1 MPEIQANHSIATS
14 STASTSQSSGA
25 QYGEVTGVTTS
36 NLSMSSSQPPQGAS
50 PITESIPQVIGSK
63 PLQASQ
69 SKEIDPIIGRSAH
82 HKAKFQQHKHEQA
95 NVQNY
100 EPKAGQNNFNVVGDM
115 DAKIDLTSQGDH
127 RRQPILDILSTVAG
141 VEIGTNKSKPIP
153 QTIHRFW
160 SGGAMSQEAMH
171 VLLESA
177 DKSKGSQ
184 FKHSMWYSSSLEA
197 ELMKRDALI
206 EEEIDKR
213 DTQRTILR
221 ANGYEVC
228 DIDTMFKPD
237 PTQSTFDRLRKK
249 PLPKPEPGV
258 LSKSELNNMVR
269 KACDHLQKGG
279 SDKWDGIKHFSD
291 ISRLIYLKEKGGHH
305 FDVDFGLGNMNFE
318 QSYYHNDEK
327 GTVPL
332 MGATTS
338 VSRDRINEHLQV
350 VHPSKP
356 QDLSDQSYRNSVVQ
370 VAEQA
375 MMMSGMLNGI
385 IATSAQN
392 PNVIEGIELLR
403 PDIANKSGELPSGML
418 ANKSLI
424 GDIPNGSAYTIPP
437 YLIDL
442 EHITAESD
450 SR

>member
-36 NLSMSSSQPPQGAS
+36 NLSMSSSQPPRGAS
-50 PITESIPQVIGSK
+50 PITESIPQVIGS
-63 PLQASQ
+63 
-69 SKEIDPIIGRSAH
+69 
-82 HKAKFQQHKHEQA
+82 
-95 NVQNY
+95 
-100 EPKAGQNNFNVVGDM
+100 
-115 DAKIDLTSQGDH
+115 
-127 RRQPILDILSTVAG
+127 
-141 VEIGTNKSKPIP
+141 
-153 QTIHRFW
+153 
-160 SGGAMSQEAMH
+160 
-171 VLLESA
+171 
-177 DKSKGSQ
+177 
-184 FKHSMWYSSSLEA
+184 
-197 ELMKRDALI
+197 
-206 EEEIDKR
+206 
-213 DTQRTILR
+213 
-221 ANGYEVC
+221 
-228 DIDTMFKPD
+228 
-237 PTQSTFDRLRKK
+237 K

-305 FDVDFGLGNMNFE
+305 FDVDFGLGNMSFE

-356 QDLSDQSYRNSVVQ
+356 QDLADQSYRDSVVQ